1 MQIKVEE
8 QQLAYNELNS
18 QFGAIIRQKDELQAS
33 KDLEISKSEQIKK
46 ELEKADNAYATVRA
60 AQDQLMRE
68 RDELIHSAAKH
79 EHTVS
84 DY

>member
-1 MQIKVEE
+1 VQIKVEE

-18 QFGAIIRQKDELQAS
+18 HFGAIIRQKDELQAS

-68 RDELIHSAAKH
+68 RDELIH
-79 EHTVS
+79 
-84 DY
+84 

>member
-1 MQIKVEE
+1 VQIKVEE

-68 RDELIHSAAKH
+68 RDELTH
-79 EHTVS
+79 
-84 DY
+84 

>member
-1 MQIKVEE
+1 VQIKVEE

-68 RDELIHSAAKH
+68 RDELIH
-79 EHTVS
+79 
-84 DY
+84 

>member
-68 RDELIHSAAKH
+68 RDELIH
-79 EHTVS
+79 
-84 DY
+84 